1 MQRPTKKRKDKH
13 VKTEIELSFDEY
25 DTDDINIDCCSVNI
39 TNYNDPTTNKFKL
52 NLLDIDIT
60 IKATKY
66 HDIFE
71 DYWSDIIDQKR
82 IGSLICQFIENIN
95 NPEKWI
101 TSENYIEDMIP
112 QFAIPYLITLFHA
125 KLLNGDFHYKYM
137 D

>member
-1 MQRPTKKRKDKH
+1 MQRSTKKRKDKH
-13 VKTEIELSFDEY
+13 VKTEIELNFDEY

-52 NLLDIDIT
+52 NLLDMDIT

-82 IGSLICQFIENIN
+82 IGSLVCQFIENIN
-95 NPEKWI
+95 DPQKWI
-101 TSENYIEDMIP
+101 TSENYVEDMIP

>member
-1 MQRPTKKRKDKH
+1 M
-13 VKTEIELSFDEY
+13 KTEIELNFDEY

-52 NLLDIDIT
+52 NLLDMDIT

-82 IGSLICQFIENIN
+82 IGSLVCQFIENIN
-95 NPEKWI
+95 DPQKWI
-101 TSENYIEDMIP
+101 TSENYVEDMIP

>member
-1 MQRPTKKRKDKH
+1 MYKERKDKH
-13 VKTEIELSFDEY
+13 VKTEIKLNFDEY

-82 IGSLICQFIENIN
+82 IGSLVCQFIENIN
-95 NPEKWI
+95 DPEKWI

-112 QFAIPYLITLFHA
+112 QFAIPYIITLFHA

>member
-1 MQRPTKKRKDKH
+1 MQRSTKKKNKH
-13 VKTEIELSFDEY
+13 VKTEIELNFDEY

-39 TNYNDPTTNKFKL
+39 KNYNDPTTNKFKL
-52 NLLDIDIT
+52 NLLDIEIT

-82 IGSLICQFIENIN
+82 IGSLVCQFIENIN
-95 NPEKWI
+95 DPKKWI
-101 TSENYIEDMIP
+101 TSENYVGDMIP